1 MGSLFR
7 PSLSQESQS
16 QNTMN
21 LWGWGSLYN
30 TAFHMLVVAPCAGH
44 FTPATSHLI
53 QLDDHS
59 TIKVNKQQK
68 NCWPGIFWYAKILR
82 QIVVSSFK
90 VT

>member
-16 QNTMN
+16 KNTMN
-21 LWGWGSLYN
+21 LWGCGGGSLYN
-30 TAFHMLVVAPCAGH
+30 TAFHMLVIASFAGH
-44 FTPATSHLI
+44 FTPAASHLI
-53 QLDDHS
+53 QLDDHN

-82 QIVVSSFK
+82 QNVV
-90 VT
+90 